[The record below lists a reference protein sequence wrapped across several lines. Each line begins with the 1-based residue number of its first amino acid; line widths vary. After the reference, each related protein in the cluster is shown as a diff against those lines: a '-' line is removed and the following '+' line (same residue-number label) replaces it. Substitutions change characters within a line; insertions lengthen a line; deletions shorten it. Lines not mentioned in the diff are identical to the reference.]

1 MKDKKRTY
9 AQVEAAQRRAISA
22 AENLTQ
28 DDDLADEIE
37 SLSVEEYAER
47 KGFEIVENPHKK
59 GGGIMSRIQQLESEL
74 ENANNRI
81 TELEEER
88 EDVLSALGMEVVE
101 EDDEDD
107 EDDDEDA

>member
-59 GGGIMSRIQQLESEL
+59 GGGIMSRIQQLEAEL
-74 ENANNRI
+74 EDANNRI
-81 TELEEER
+81 AELEEER
-88 EDVLSALGMEVVE
+88 EDVLSVLGMEVVVE

-107 EDDDEDA
+107 DEDE